1 MAWWM
6 QMCTRCDED
15 VANETETANIWSH
28 FAYLGL
34 DSKLRAT
41 TAAATGWCRRLLI
54 RDLHAP
60 FG

>member
-1 MAWWM
+1 
-6 QMCTRCDED
+6 MCTRCDED